1 MKIEQREW
9 NSLGKGW
16 DKRNR
21 LAHSRKRQEASGKGL
36 SEPQRGKKP
45 TGPGYTNLID
55 KRPGSWNSSV
65 GFVPLPLP
73 RAEQLGDSQCPNQGL
88 NPHPW
93 R

>member
-36 SEPQRGKKP
+36 SEPQRGKNP

-65 GFVPLPLP
+65 GFVPP
-73 RAEQLGDSQCPNQGL
+73 
-88 NPHPW
+88 PHPVLSSLEIHSFPT
-93 R
+93 RD